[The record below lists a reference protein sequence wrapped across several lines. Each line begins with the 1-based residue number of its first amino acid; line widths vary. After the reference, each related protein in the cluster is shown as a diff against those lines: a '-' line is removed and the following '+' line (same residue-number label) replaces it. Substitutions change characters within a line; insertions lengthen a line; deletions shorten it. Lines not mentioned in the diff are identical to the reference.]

1 MRSDFS
7 WTDEVLD
14 PEVDT
19 MLKLIDEG
27 FRFRKDM
34 FTGGVTAQDLYH
46 IKVERQREKEAKE
59 KNDIDNADTHETDS
73 PDQNSPLPI
82 ASIVADILK
91 DQLGGLERR
100 LIDAMSSR
108 FEGMERNIEGSVV
121 DGIMSMQTAVIKALS
136 NPERITRTAAPRRPI
151 QPQTQPTPEGGG
163 TSSDGVSGRR
173 TSRHVASDGAPA
185 SSPEGVNLTTD
196 PLQTDSAPA
205 DQTSEAFQDKRPEP
219 EHVVRPEE
227 ANPANA
233 EGRKSKRS
241 RQRPTVYKDYQCDP
255 KVPGGS
261 KQPPSVECLYEK
273 MVDNL
278 NILGHIK
285 IAPDVAVPTGEFLS
299 IAQRTQP
306 MTAQVMDSLVR
317 FLPRHPTATGVN
329 KHWVGIC
336 VDTMEGTIYILD
348 CNTSFKTESQ
358 MKKELN
364 PIAVIF
370 PYILRARDPTAPTS
384 LLKPFSVV
392 RCGGI
397 AQNNNPLDAAI
408 TTVLLIKGQSAG
420 GLPGSKAIT
429 PTVITDAAKLFVLR
443 FFEYICDNAGL
454 PKVE

>member
-34 FTGGVTAQDLYH
+34 FTGGVIAQDLYR

-59 KNDIDNADTHETDS
+59 KNDRDNADTHETDS
-73 PDQNSPLPI
+73 PDQNSLRPI

-121 DGIMSMQTAVIKALS
+121 DGIRSMQTAVIKALS
-136 NPERITRTAAPRRPI
+136 NPERITRIAAPWRPI
-151 QPQTQPTPEGGG
+151 QPQNQPIPEGGG
-163 TSSDGVSGRR
+163 LSPRPHDNTESRMADDTNRDVLGDPGSPHNRGKDPVTSSGGVSGRR
-173 TSRHVASDGAPA
+173 TSRHVVSDGAPA

-219 EHVVRPEE
+219 EEINEEGDRENVGASDHVQHVVRPEE

-241 RQRPTVYKDYQCDP
+241 RQHPAVYKDYQCDP

-285 IAPDVAVPTGEFLS
+285 IAPDVAVPTGEFLN

-306 MTAQVMDSLVR
+306 MTA
-317 FLPRHPTATGVN
+317 HPLSMRTLAMS
-329 KHWVGIC
+329 IP
-336 VDTMEGTIYILD
+336 DT
-348 CNTSFKTESQ
+348 
-358 MKKELN
+358 
-364 PIAVIF
+364 
-370 PYILRARDPTAPTS
+370 
-384 LLKPFSVV
+384 
-392 RCGGI
+392 
-397 AQNNNPLDAAI
+397 
-408 TTVLLIKGQSAG
+408 
-420 GLPGSKAIT
+420 
-429 PTVITDAAKLFVLR
+429 
-443 FFEYICDNAGL
+443 
-454 PKVE
+454 

>member
-34 FTGGVTAQDLYH
+34 FTGSVTAQDLYR

-59 KNDIDNADTHETDS
+59 NNDRDNADTHETNS

-82 ASIVADILK
+82 ANIVADILK
-91 DQLGGLERR
+91 DQFGGLERR

-121 DGIMSMQTAVIKALS
+121 DGIMSMQTVVIKALS
-136 NPERITRTAAPRRPI
+136 NHEHITRTAAPRRPI

-163 TSSDGVSGRR
+163 LSPRPHDNTESRMADDTIRDVLGDLGSPHNRGKDPVTSSGSVIGRR

-219 EHVVRPEE
+219 EEETNEEGDRENVGASDPVQHVVRPEE

-241 RQRPTVYKDYQCDP
+241 RQRPAVYKDYQCDP

-306 MTAQVMDSLVR
+306 MTAQPLSMTTLAMSI
-317 FLPRHPTATGVN
+317 P
-329 KHWVGIC
+329 
-336 VDTMEGTIYILD
+336 DT
-348 CNTSFKTESQ
+348 
-358 MKKELN
+358 
-364 PIAVIF
+364 
-370 PYILRARDPTAPTS
+370 
-384 LLKPFSVV
+384 
-392 RCGGI
+392 
-397 AQNNNPLDAAI
+397 
-408 TTVLLIKGQSAG
+408 
-420 GLPGSKAIT
+420 
-429 PTVITDAAKLFVLR
+429 
-443 FFEYICDNAGL
+443 
-454 PKVE
+454 